1 MVPHRTQEEVDMAGK
16 RIRVG
21 FCQIISLDHLV
32 GEKTFESV
40 KPVVEVEDEPR
51 EGEDEHDAYRRIRDE
66 AELLFTKEVNAQL
79 SLALKIRKGLKT

>member
-1 MVPHRTQEEVDMAGK
+1 MAKK

-21 FCQIISLDHLV
+21 FCSTISLDHLV

-40 KPVVEVEDEPR
+40 RPEVEVEDEPR
-51 EGEDEHDAYRRIRDE
+51 EGEDEHDAYCRIRAE

-79 SLALKIRKGLKT
+79 SLALKIRQGLKSP

>member
-1 MVPHRTQEEVDMAGK
+1 VRRDHGGRRRLAGV
-16 RIRVG
+16 RA
-21 FCQIISLDHLV
+21 LD
-32 GEKTFESV
+32 G
-40 KPVVEVEDEPR
+40 PEVEDEPR